1 MRRASLAAGLF
12 VLTIVWLGPLLG
24 PWRESF
30 SAGMVAHMGVVAVAA
45 PLIALGLPAAWRLG
59 PSMPAALPVV
69 ASLVELFAVW
79 GWHAPAMRAAAQAFY
94 AVTVAEQATFLAVG
108 VLLWSTSFAAPG
120 DRMHAASGAAA
131 LLLTS
136 IHMTL
141 LGALLSLSPRPLYG
155 AGEVTCF
162 GIVLDAGQDQQLG
175 GVVMLGVGS
184 VVYLAGGLL
193 LVSGLLGGGER
204 EASSKQQLH
213 LGAMSTHVPTGV
225 PSRSAIRWL
234 LRCSERWL

>member
-1 MRRASLAAGLF
+1 MKHSSLSAGIL
-12 VLTIVWLGPLLG
+12 VLAVVWLGPLLG

-45 PLIALGLPAAWRLG
+45 PLIALGLPASWRFG
-59 PSMPAALPVV
+59 SSMPAALPVV
-69 ASLVELFAVW
+69 ASLLELFAVW
-79 GWHAPAMRAAAQAFY
+79 GWHAPAMRAAAEASM
-94 AVTVAEQATFLAVG
+94 AVTVAEQVSFLLVG

-120 DRMHAASGAAA
+120 ERMHAASGAAA

-141 LGALLSLSPRPLYG
+141 LGALLALSPRPLYG
-155 AGEVTCF
+155 AGDVTCF

-175 GVVMLGVGS
+175 GVVMLAVGS

-193 LVSGLLGGGER
+193 LVSRLTGGADR
-204 EASSKQQLH
+204 ESGSRHQLQP
-213 LGAMSTHVPTGV
+213 GAMSIQAPPPV
-225 PSRSAIRWL
+225 PSKSAIR
-234 LRCSERWL
+234 

>member
-1 MRRASLAAGLF
+1 MRRASLAAGLL
-12 VLTIVWLGPLLG
+12 VLALVWLGPLLG
-24 PWRESF
+24 TWRESF

-45 PLIALGLPAAWRLG
+45 PLIALGLPAAWRFG

-79 GWHAPAMRAAAQAFY
+79 GWHAPAIRAAVETSV
-94 AVTVAEQATFLAVG
+94 AVTVVEQATFLAAG

-120 DRMHAASGAAA
+120 QRMHAASGAAA

-155 AGEVTCF
+155 AGDVTCF
-162 GIVLDAGQDQQLG
+162 GVVLDAGQDQQLG
-175 GVVMLGVGS
+175 GVVMLAIGAVI
-184 VVYLAGGLL
+184 YMAGGLT
-193 LVSGLLGGGER
+193 LVSRLLSVVDR
-204 EASSKQQLH
+204 KTSSKELLQL
-213 LGAMSTHVPTGV
+213 
-225 PSRSAIRWL
+225 
-234 LRCSERWL
+234 